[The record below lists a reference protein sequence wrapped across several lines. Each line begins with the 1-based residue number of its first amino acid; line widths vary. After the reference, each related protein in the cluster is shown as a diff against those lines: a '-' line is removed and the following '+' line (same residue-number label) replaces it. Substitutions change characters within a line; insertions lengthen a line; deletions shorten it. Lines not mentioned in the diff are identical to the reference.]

1 MARQILFS
9 DSISINKIRDPKL
22 DTWVETTL
30 DKHKKQSD
38 SASIS
43 NVGGY
48 QTKDVL
54 DEESI
59 KLFGQ
64 YAALAMRD
72 FTNKKFKYAMHNM
85 WINENYK
92 YSYNK
97 YHNHSDC
104 HFAGVYYHKVPKDSG
119 SLEFHRTDATAFL
132 NLSTHFQTSDTH
144 TGYRIDPYAGMLV
157 VFPSSYGHSVHQ
169 SMSDEPRVSVAFN
182 FSIIGVN
189 K

>member
-1 MARQILFS
+1 
-9 DSISINKIRDPKL
+9 
-22 DTWVETTL
+22 
-30 DKHKKQSD
+30 
-38 SASIS
+38 
-43 NVGGY
+43 
-48 QTKDVL
+48 
-54 DEESI
+54 
-59 KLFGQ
+59 
-64 YAALAMRD
+64 MRD